1 MNLDDVQKQ
10 KVAAW
15 IAEGL
20 TLSQIQRKLASD
32 WAITMTYMEVRFLM
46 DDLKLKPKDKQPPP
60 AVVPSA
66 LQPVGPGTP
75 PAANARSPGLTADAS
90 ASLNKGPDGSARGVS
105 VVVDQVAR
113 PGALVSG
120 KVTFSDGNSADW
132 HLDQMGRL
140 GLVAAQQG
148 YRPSPE
154 DLQTFQTQLQS
165 ELQSLGF

>member
-46 DDLKLKPKDKQPPP
+46 DDLKLKPKDKQPP
-60 AVVPSA
+60 AVVASA
-66 LQPVGPGTP
+66 LQPAGHGAQ
-75 PAANARSPGLTADAS
+75 PAASSRSTGLTADTS
-90 ASLNKGPDGSARGVS
+90 ASLSKGPDGSARGVS

-148 YRPSPE
+148 YRPSQE
-154 DLQTFQTQLQS
+154 DLQIFQTQLQS